1 MRYNTGAFDMVPD
14 PVKAVAKKV
23 SALLKAKGVKH
34 ALIGGMGVSA
44 YSPPRTTADV
54 DFLIPEGDSGIAYEL
69 GEDPT
74 PVSGMHLQGL
84 SVNVDGVDVDLM
96 FLPEDLPE
104 EILGS
109 GPTVDGMPVL
119 PPEAMVLLKMKA
131 GRAKDVGDVVEMIKA
146 GGDKKAFVK
155 FLKKYAPDVYEDFE
169 STIML
174 AEYEAAG
181 NKDKR
186 RGAIGLLLG
195 RMKK

>member
-1 MRYNTGAFDMVPD
+1 MRYNVGAFDMVPD
-14 PVKAVAKKV
+14 PVKAAAKKV
-23 SALLKAKGVKH
+23 SAFLKAKGVKH

-54 DFLIPEGDSGIAYEL
+54 DFLIPEADSGVAYEL

-84 SVNVDGVDVDLM
+84 SVNVDGIDVDLM
-96 FLPEDLPE
+96 FLPEDLPDAV
-104 EILGS
+104 LGS
-109 GPTVDGMPVL
+109 GPTIDGMPVL

-131 GRAKDVGDVVEMIKA
+131 GRAKDVGDVVEMLKA
-146 GGDKKAFVK
+146 GGDKKAF
-155 FLKKYAPDVYEDFE
+155 LKYLKRYAPDIYEDFE

-181 NKDKR
+181 AKDKR
-186 RGAIGLLLG
+186 RASIGLLL
-195 RMKK
+195 RMRK